1 MDDTGFRTNK
11 DKPTITLGGIELATP
26 SQKIN
31 RFSAMIWGS
40 SGSGKTTLASTAPGD
55 LLWINFDPDGTDA
68 IAYRDNVLVMDDA
81 NEPDRCVE
89 KFKEADPLR
98 IVQFLIDH
106 PKIQTVVF
114 DSLTTFGNKA
124 LSHGILKA
132 QKTAKGKYATIE
144 DPGFAGYGNKNTW
157 TRLAIAK
164 MLKATG
170 TVKRNIIFIAHEDKP
185 LLDKDG
191 NVVSISIMLGSA
203 LNEQVPI
210 DFGEVWNL
218 SDTGRERR
226 IAIRNCRF
234 RSPVKSRIFLTNGD
248 PEFEWTYDSIKDEG
262 EGIADWYKEWIEGD
276 GKKINLP

>member
-1 MDDTGFRTNK
+1 MANEKEINGPAVIK
-11 DKPTITLGGIELATP
+11 LGGVEIETP
-26 SQKIN
+26 QQRRKRLSLLV
-31 RFSAMIWGS
+31 WGK
-40 SGSGKTTLASTAPGD
+40 SGSGKTTLAATAPGKK
-55 LLWINFDPDGTDA
+55 LWLNFDPDGVDVLTS
-68 IAYRDNVLVMDDA
+68 RDDVELLDFA
-81 NEPDRCVE
+81 PKPDMIVE
-89 KFKEADPLR
+89 QFKEDDPLR
-98 IVQFLIDH
+98 ITRYLEQH
-106 PKIQTVVF
+106 PEIETVVF

-262 EGIADWYKEWIEGD
+262 EGIADWYKEWVEGD

>member
-1 MDDTGFRTNK
+1 MANEKEVNGPAVIK
-11 DKPTITLGGIELATP
+11 LGGVEIETP
-26 SQKIN
+26 QQRRKRLSLLV
-31 RFSAMIWGS
+31 WGK
-40 SGSGKTTLASTAPGD
+40 SGSGKTTLAATAPGKK
-55 LLWINFDPDGTDA
+55 LWLNFDPDGVDVLTD
-68 IAYRDNVLVMDDA
+68 RDDVELLDFA
-81 NEPDRCVE
+81 PKPDMVVE
-89 KFKEADPLR
+89 QFKEDDPLR
-98 IVQFLIDH
+98 ITRCLEQH
-106 PKIQTVVF
+106 PEIETVVF

>member
-1 MDDTGFRTNK
+1 MANEKEVNGPAVIK
-11 DKPTITLGGIELATP
+11 LGGVEIETP
-26 SQKIN
+26 QQRRKRLSLLV
-31 RFSAMIWGS
+31 WGK
-40 SGSGKTTLASTAPGD
+40 SGSGKTTLAATAPGKK
-55 LLWINFDPDGTDA
+55 LWLNFDPDGVDVLTD
-68 IAYRDNVLVMDDA
+68 RDDVELLDFA
-81 NEPDRCVE
+81 PKPDMIVE
-89 KFKEADPLR
+89 QFKEDDPLR
-98 IVQFLIDH
+98 ITRYLEQH
-106 PKIQTVVF
+106 PEIETVVF

>member
-1 MDDTGFRTNK
+1 MANEKEVNGPAVIK
-11 DKPTITLGGIELATP
+11 LGGIEIETP
-26 SQKIN
+26 QQRRKRLSLLV
-31 RFSAMIWGS
+31 WGK
-40 SGSGKTTLASTAPGD
+40 SGSGKTTLAATAPGRK
-55 LLWINFDPDGTDA
+55 LWINFDPDGVDVLTS
-68 IAYRDNVLVMDDA
+68 RDDVELLDFA
-81 NEPDRCVE
+81 PKPDMIVE
-89 KFKEADPLR
+89 QFKEDDPLR
-98 IVQFLIDH
+98 ITRYLEQH
-106 PKIQTVVF
+106 PEIETVVF

-191 NVVSISIMLGSA
+191 KVVSISIMLGSA

-248 PEFEWTYDSIKDEG
+248 PEFEWTYDSIKNDSR
-262 EGIADWYKEWIEGD
+262 
-276 GKKINLP
+276 L

>member
-1 MDDTGFRTNK
+1 MANEKEVNGPAVIK
-11 DKPTITLGGIELATP
+11 LGGIEIETP
-26 SQKIN
+26 QQRRKRLSLLV
-31 RFSAMIWGS
+31 WGK
-40 SGSGKTTLASTAPGD
+40 SGSGKTTLAATAPGRK
-55 LLWINFDPDGTDA
+55 LWINFDPDGVDVLTD
-68 IAYRDNVLVMDDA
+68 RDDVELLDFA
-81 NEPDRCVE
+81 PKPDMIVE
-89 KFKEADPLR
+89 QFKEDDPLR
-98 IVQFLIDH
+98 ITRYLEQH
-106 PKIQTVVF
+106 PEIETVVF

-248 PEFEWTYDSIKDEG
+248 PEFEWTYDSIKNEG
-262 EGIADWYKEWIEGD
+262 EGIADWYKEWVEGD
-276 GKKINLP
+276 GQKINLP

>member
-1 MDDTGFRTNK
+1 MANEKEVNGPAVIK
-11 DKPTITLGGIELATP
+11 LGGIEIETP
-26 SQKIN
+26 QQRRKRLSLLV
-31 RFSAMIWGS
+31 WGK
-40 SGSGKTTLASTAPGD
+40 SGSGKTTLAATAPGRK
-55 LLWINFDPDGTDA
+55 LWINFDPDGVDVLTS
-68 IAYRDNVLVMDDA
+68 RDDVELLDFA
-81 NEPDRCVE
+81 PKPDMIVE
-89 KFKEADPLR
+89 QFKEDDPLR
-98 IVQFLIDH
+98 ITRCLEQH
-106 PKIQTVVF
+106 PEIETVVF
-114 DSLTTFGNKA
+114 DSLTTLGNKA

>member
-1 MDDTGFRTNK
+1 MANEKEVNGPAVIK
-11 DKPTITLGGIELATP
+11 LGGVEIETP
-26 SQKIN
+26 QQRRKRLSLLV
-31 RFSAMIWGS
+31 WGK
-40 SGSGKTTLASTAPGD
+40 SGSGKTTLAATAPGKK
-55 LLWINFDPDGTDA
+55 LWLNFDPDGVDVLTD
-68 IAYRDNVLVMDDA
+68 RDDVELLDFA
-81 NEPDRCVE
+81 PKPDMVVE
-89 KFKEADPLR
+89 QFKEDDPLR
-98 IVQFLIDH
+98 ITRYLEQH
-106 PKIQTVVF
+106 PEIETVVF

-218 SDTGRERR
+218 SDTNRERR

>member
-1 MDDTGFRTNK
+1 MANEKEINGPAVIK
-11 DKPTITLGGIELATP
+11 LGGIEIETP
-26 SQKIN
+26 QQRRKRLSLL
-31 RFSAMIWGS
+31 IWGK
-40 SGSGKTTLASTAPGD
+40 SGSGKTTLAATAPGRK
-55 LLWINFDPDGTDA
+55 LWINFDPDGVDVLTS
-68 IAYRDNVLVMDDA
+68 RDDVELLDFA
-81 NEPDRCVE
+81 PKPDMVVE
-89 KFKEADPLR
+89 QFKEDDPLR
-98 IVQFLIDH
+98 ITRYLEQH
-106 PKIQTVVF
+106 PEIETVVF

>member
-1 MDDTGFRTNK
+1 MANEKEINGPAVIK
-11 DKPTITLGGIELATP
+11 LGGVEIETP
-26 SQKIN
+26 QQRRKRLSLLV
-31 RFSAMIWGS
+31 WGK
-40 SGSGKTTLASTAPGD
+40 SGSGKTTLAATAPGKK
-55 LLWINFDPDGTDA
+55 LWLNFDPDGVDVLTD
-68 IAYRDNVLVMDDA
+68 RDDVELLDFA
-81 NEPDRCVE
+81 PKPDMVVE
-89 KFKEADPLR
+89 QFKEDDPLR
-98 IVQFLIDH
+98 ITRYLEQH
-106 PKIQTVVF
+106 PEIETVVF
-114 DSLTTFGNKA
+114 DRLTTFGNKA

>member
-1 MDDTGFRTNK
+1 MANEKEVNGPAVIK
-11 DKPTITLGGIELATP
+11 LGGVEIETP
-26 SQKIN
+26 QQRRKRLSLLV
-31 RFSAMIWGS
+31 WGK
-40 SGSGKTTLASTAPGD
+40 SGSGKTTLAATAPGKK
-55 LLWINFDPDGTDA
+55 LWLNFDPDGVDVLTD
-68 IAYRDNVLVMDDA
+68 RDDVELLDFA
-81 NEPDRCVE
+81 PKPDMVVE
-89 KFKEADPLR
+89 QFKEDDPLR
-98 IVQFLIDH
+98 ITRYLEQH
-106 PKIQTVVF
+106 PEIETVVF

>member
-1 MDDTGFRTNK
+1 MANEKEINGPAVIK
-11 DKPTITLGGIELATP
+11 LGGIEIETP
-26 SQKIN
+26 QQRRKRLSLL
-31 RFSAMIWGS
+31 IWGK
-40 SGSGKTTLASTAPGD
+40 SGSGKTTLAATAPGRK
-55 LLWINFDPDGTDA
+55 LWINFDPDGVDVLTN
-68 IAYRDNVLVMDDA
+68 RDDVELLDFA
-81 NEPDRCVE
+81 PKPDMVVE
-89 KFKEADPLR
+89 QFKEDDPLR
-98 IVQFLIDH
+98 ITRYLEQH
-106 PKIQTVVF
+106 PEIETVVF

>member
-1 MDDTGFRTNK
+1 MANEKEVNGPAVIK
-11 DKPTITLGGIELATP
+11 LGGIEIETP
-26 SQKIN
+26 QQRRKRLSLLV
-31 RFSAMIWGS
+31 WGK
-40 SGSGKTTLASTAPGD
+40 SGSGKTTLAATAPGRK
-55 LLWINFDPDGTDA
+55 LWINFDPDGVDVLTD
-68 IAYRDNVLVMDDA
+68 RDDVELLDFA
-81 NEPDRCVE
+81 PKPDMIVE
-89 KFKEADPLR
+89 QFKEDDPLR
-98 IVQFLIDH
+98 ITRYLEQH
-106 PKIQTVVF
+106 PEIETVVF

-262 EGIADWYKEWIEGD
+262 EGIADWYKEWVEGD